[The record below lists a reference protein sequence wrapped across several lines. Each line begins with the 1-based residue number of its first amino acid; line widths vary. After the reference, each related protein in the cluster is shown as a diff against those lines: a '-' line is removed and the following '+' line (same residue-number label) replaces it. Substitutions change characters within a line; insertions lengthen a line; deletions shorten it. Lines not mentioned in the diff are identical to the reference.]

1 MTADLLEVFVE
12 DLRLLGR
19 APRTIELHRDGV
31 LSFLAWAGGQ
41 GIEDA
46 RAVTREH
53 LDRYVQDL
61 HSGNRYAP
69 STIALKVRSLVVFF
83 RWLEDSR
90 RIFLNPAAGLR
101 EPKVPK
107 NLPEV
112 LTSAEVER
120 ILKVPDTATPLGLRD
135 RAVLELLYGAG
146 LRIGEQLALD
156 LDDIQGDLVHV
167 RRGKGGKARA
177 VPMGTAAAAWI
188 DRYLQRARPL
198 LLHVDRP
205 TEAIFLAKTG
215 RRLSHQ
221 LAERMVSSAARAAGV
236 TRRVTPHT
244 LRHTFA
250 TEMVRQGIDVVTL
263 ARMMG
268 HASVTTTQVYTRVV
282 PRDLKKTHRA
292 THPRERSS

>member
-1 MTADLLEVFVE
+1 MSTELLETFVE
-12 DLRLLGR
+12 DLRLRGR
-19 APRTIELHRDGV
+19 APRTIRLHRDGV
-31 LSFLAWAGGQ
+31 LSFLAWVGEQ

-61 HSGNRYAP
+61 HSGNHYTP
-69 STIALKVRSLVVFF
+69 STIAVKVRSLVAFF
-83 RWLEDSR
+83 RWLTESG
-90 RIFLNPAAGLR
+90 RIFLNPASSLR

-107 NLPEV
+107 RLPEV

-120 ILKVPDTATPLGLRD
+120 TLHIPDTATALGLRD

-146 LRIGEQLALD
+146 LRIGELLALD
-156 LDDIQGDLVHV
+156 RDDLHGELVHV
-167 RRGKGGKARA
+167 RQGKGGKGRS
-177 VPMGTAAAAWI
+177 VPMGTAAATWI
-188 DRYLQRARPL
+188 ERYLEQARPQF
-198 LLHVDRP
+198 LHVDRP
-205 TEAIFLAKTG
+205 TEAIFLASTG

-221 LAERMVSSAARAAGV
+221 LAERMVSAAARAAGI

-268 HASVTTTQVYTRVV
+268 HASVTTTQIYTRVV

-292 THPRERSS
+292 THPRERRT